1 MGALPL
7 LRLHFPPSPTMDG
20 PSAKQPM
27 TAGIAGDKAVEIGI
41 IGMGDMGRLY
51 ATKLALA
58 GWR

>member
-1 MGALPL
+1 
-7 LRLHFPPSPTMDG
+7 MDG
-20 PSAKQPM
+20 KQAKA
-27 TAGIAGDKAVEIGI
+27 AGGAGDKAVEIGI